1 MSSAQSL
8 REFIRER
15 LTAAAE
21 EIFIEVDKTI
31 VHYEEE
37 LDRQRRL
44 LEICWKP
51 QIKLQ
56 KIDFPQHFV
65 WKEGQFCSQER
76 NSSLDH
82 RELEPQHMKEEQ
94 DEPELP
100 QIKEELEEIE
110 PPQIKDEQE
119 EFRISLD
126 QEQLVLQQD
135 TDTCM
140 VNSTH
145 EERDHREPEPNCD
158 RQLVQISSEPE
169 NHKQESSN
177 HEDSGSSRDEELK
190 QKRRHQKIRG
200 HSDNIGNPK
209 CPPLLS
215 LYAAAKVLC
224 KPMGPP

>member
-8 REFIRER
+8 REFIRQR

-21 EIFIEVDKTI
+21 EIFSEVDKTI

-37 LDRQRRL
+37 LDRQSRL

-56 KIDFPQHFV
+56 RIDFRQHFV
-65 WKEGQFCSQER
+65 WKEQQFCGQER
-76 NSSLDH
+76 NSTLDH
-82 RELEPQHMKEEQ
+82 RGLEPQHMKEEQ
-94 DEPELP
+94 DEPERP
-100 QIKEELEEIE
+100 EIKEELEEIE
-110 PPQIKDEQE
+110 PAQIKDEQE

-126 QEQLVLQQD
+126 QEQLLLQQD
-135 TDTCM
+135 TYTCM

-169 NHKQESSN
+169 NHKQESNN
-177 HEDSGSSRDEELK
+177 HEDSRRDKELN
-190 QKRRHQKIRG
+190 QKRRHQKRRLWLSEKSGRLAIRG
-200 HSDNIGNPK
+200 LWVPATCRCAPVQGT
-209 CPPLLS
+209 
-215 LYAAAKVLC
+215 
-224 KPMGPP
+224 